1 MTKPIAVAAT
11 LYWASTS
18 TKNEMSD
25 KYQIDLGNLSDKA
38 VMALEEMGIDV
49 NNKEEQGNYV
59 TVKSSKPIQVFD
71 ENGIV
76 LDADVKIGNGSK
88 AKAALSFYD
97 WTYKAKSGR
106 SPSLVKLM
114 VTDLIEYGADADIDD
129 LDFL

>member
-11 LYWASTS
+11 LYWAQTS
-18 TKNEMSD
+18 TKNEMSG
-25 KYQIDLGNLSDKA
+25 KYQVNLGNLSDKA

-49 NNKEEQGNYV
+49 NNKEEHGNYII
-59 TVKSSKPIQVFD
+59 VKSSKPIQVLD

-76 LDADVKIGNGSK
+76 LDASVKIGNGSK

-97 WTYKAKSGR
+97 WTHKAKSGR

-114 VTDLIEYGADADIDD
+114 VTDLIEYGVDADIED

>member
-11 LYWASTS
+11 LYWAQTS
-18 TKNEMSD
+18 TKNEMSG
-25 KYQIDLGNLSDKA
+25 KYQVNLGNLSDKA

-49 NNKEEQGNYV
+49 NNKEEQGNYII
-59 TVKSSKPIQVFD
+59 VKSSKPIQVLD

-76 LDADVKIGNGSK
+76 LDASVKIGNGSK

-97 WTYKAKSGR
+97 WTHKAKSGR

-114 VTDLIEYGADADIDD
+114 VTDLIEYGVDADIED

>member
-25 KYQIDLGNLSDKA
+25 KYQVDLGNLSDKA

-49 NNKEEQGNYV
+49 KNKEEQGNYV
-59 TVKSSKPIQVFD
+59 TVKSANPIKVFD
-71 ENGIV
+71 DNGIV
-76 LDADVKIGNGSK
+76 LDASVKIGNGSK

-114 VTDLIEYGADADIDD
+114 VTDLIEFGADADIDD